1 MVGKYRYVIGGLLC
15 FAAMMNYV
23 DRMTLPIVAPL
34 VAKELNFEPAQM
46 GLIFSAF
53 FIGYAVFCFVGGAS
67 ADRFGPKKVYG
78 LSMAI
83 WSLFCGL
90 TIVATSFTQLL
101 VFRVIFGLG
110 EGPMG
115 SVTNKMVRNWFP
127 REEVGR
133 VLAVAPNIG
142 NQVGAMIAGPMVG
155 LLVTWGGWRTP
166 FIVVTVIGFL
176 WVAIWSQLAS
186 DTPATNRHVSSAER
200 DLIENGRSSLA
211 ASGTADD
218 KGIGHYLT
226 LPAVLAVAAGFF
238 GANYISYYIFTWL
251 PSYLMDAHHLAL
263 RSAAMLVAIPPLMG
277 IFGNIAGGTASDWL
291 LKRTKDPILSRKV
304 ILLVGLAVAAC
315 SLGAVTWIDT
325 IGSALALIAT
335 AQFFISM
342 VPLTCWLLV
351 QDLVPQSRVGGVGGY
366 VHFLSNIAGIVGPAA
381 TGYIIQYAGGY
392 SLSFLLAGGIVIL
405 GALAVFFFVRPQ
417 KNEMTSSLEA
427 RHAEG
432 E

>member
-1 MVGKYRYVIGGLLC
+1 
-15 FAAMMNYV
+15 
-23 DRMTLPIVAPL
+23 
-34 VAKELNFEPAQM
+34 
-46 GLIFSAF
+46 
-53 FIGYAVFCFVGGAS
+53 
-67 ADRFGPKKVYG
+67 
-78 LSMAI
+78 
-83 WSLFCGL
+83 
-90 TIVATSFTQLL
+90 
-101 VFRVIFGLG
+101 
-110 EGPMG
+110 
-115 SVTNKMVRNWFP
+115 
-127 REEVGR
+127 
-133 VLAVAPNIG
+133 
-142 NQVGAMIAGPMVG
+142 
-155 LLVTWGGWRTP
+155 
-166 FIVVTVIGFL
+166 
-176 WVAIWSQLAS
+176 
-186 DTPATNRHVSSAER
+186 
-200 DLIENGRSSLA
+200 LA

-218 KGIGHYLT
+218 KGIGYYLT

-315 SLGAVTWIDT
+315 SLGAVTWIDS
-325 IGSALALIAT
+325 IGSALVLIAT

-417 KNEMTSSLEA
+417 KNEIAPSMEA
-427 RHAEG
+427 RRAEDA
-432 E
+432 